1 MLLFYSYTWS
11 QLQMARRLVI
21 LETRR
26 PETREGQ
33 RLPKVTQ
40 LVRSLDEPALLV
52 LEIMSPEALE
62 PGRAGATILKA
73 RDSVSLV
80 PSSGPVML
88 GIRRMPSSAGVA
100 QEEFAARKAQC
111 LCGGLR

>member
-1 MLLFYSYTWS
+1 MLLFYSYIWS

-40 LVRSLDEPALLV
+40 LVGSLDEPALPV
-52 LEIMSPEALE
+52 LEITSPEATE
-62 PGRAGATILKA
+62 QGRAGATILKA
-73 RDSVSLV
+73 RDSVSPV
-80 PSSGPVML
+80 PSSGPGML
-88 GIRRMPSSAGVA
+88 DIRAGVA
-100 QEEFAARKAQC
+100 QEEFAARKSQC
-111 LCGGLR
+111 LCGGSR